1 MKLKIIKSSNNS
13 TTIWECY
20 CLRWLKT
27 RLHNEKLY
35 NRLED
40 FLLVGWY
47 ELSSKT
53 EGEIQSEEESEKEMT
68 IWYLFLNKFIC
79 WFSKSKIP
87 NTTNFSAFQIFL
99 NQLLRILHWI
109 KTSNAQISNTHSWHL
124 KSLFIFLMILF

>member
-68 IWYLFLNKFIC
+68 IWCLFLNKFIC

-87 NTTNFSAFQIFL
+87 NTTNFSAFHIFL

-124 KSLFIFLMILF
+124 KGLFIFLMILF

>member
-53 EGEIQSEEESEKEMT
+53 EGEIQSEEESERENDNFSY
-68 IWYLFLNKFIC
+68 IIQFYLFIR

-87 NTTNFSAFQIFL
+87 NTTNFSAFRVLSNFQI
-99 NQLLRILHWI
+99 NYWESR
-109 KTSNAQISNTHSWHL
+109 TEL
-124 KSLFIFLMILF
+124 KPIMHRFQTLIADI